1 MATTYRIPKLTD
13 RELAAAV
20 GRIRNKLKGS
30 RDTKVVAH
38 LPHIGGIDLQDPEPE
53 NTPRVAFAF
62 DLHARVVST
71 FQLMDTRTNQPMIN
85 VYRKHDQITDEAQLP
100 DDWTN
105 HAQNDERQT
114 VIPQLQTKL
123 MSEAQREFRVDDL
136 NASFAGT
143 SDNEWNRYRTAQME
157 VLNSLQQTN
166 QRLLVDMEKS
176 LAATRAAELAKNEN
190 VRAQLKKDFESEQ
203 GRLAQIHGQRLKE
216 LEAREVELK
225 KKESEYETHAA
236 LYQARKNAK
245 EQLEQL
251 KAWLKDSSLTKET
264 VQKRRPVLVAYVAAI
279 VITAAISAWY
289 SHQGYELLK
298 GMGPHLSSL
307 PWWQWVAIT
316 AKAVVPLAAF
326 TTFAIYFIR
335 WEGAWAKQHAEEE
348 LRTRARIIDI
358 GRSSWLLEAARDSKD
373 GVTPA
378 LIGELSRNLFSNS
391 VGSDVGD
398 LHPQAISDLLAQN
411 LTSFRVKSPDGS
423 EFEAQ
428 RGKGKK

>member
-1 MATTYRIPKLTD
+1 MNHIQNEERKTLLPKL
-13 RELAAAV
+13 
-20 GRIRNKLKGS
+20 
-30 RDTKVVAH
+30 
-38 LPHIGGIDLQDPEPE
+38 
-53 NTPRVAFAF
+53 
-62 DLHARVVST
+62 
-71 FQLMDTRTNQPMIN
+71 
-85 VYRKHDQITDEAQLP
+85 Y
-100 DDWTN
+100 
-105 HAQNDERQT
+105 
-114 VIPQLQTKL
+114 TKL
-123 MSEAQREFRVDDL
+123 VSRVQHEFRVDEL
-136 NASFAGT
+136 NATFAGT
-143 SDNEWNRYRTAQME
+143 SDNQWDRYRTAQME

-176 LAATRAAELAKNEN
+176 LATTRAADLAKNED

-203 GRLAQIHGQRLKE
+203 GRLAQIHGQRMKE
-216 LEAREVELK
+216 LEAREAELK

-298 GMGPHLSSL
+298 GMGPQLSSL

-391 VGSDVGD
+391 VGNDSGD
-398 LHPQAISDLLAQN
+398 LHPQAFSDLIAQN